1 MYHSFFV
8 SLKVCSRPVP
18 PSIFL
23 SGGPSEEMPFVK
35 CTGRDL
41 ESPLGLLTIRGDRSR
56 DSRDPR
62 PYPSALRSEW
72 VHISRALVINLWQD
86 QVGVSAEKGLET
98 DTAISLPFISKQ
110 SLFYSGKQHPQ
121 MKTTVPSLPFC

>member
-41 ESPLGLLTIRGDRSR
+41 ESPLGLLTFRGDRSR

-62 PYPSALRSEW
+62 PYPSALRSKH
-72 VHISRALVINLWQD
+72 VHISWALVVNLWQD
-86 QVGVSAEKGLET
+86 QVGVSAEKGLEI
-98 DTAISLPFISKQ
+98 DTAISLPFPSKQ
-110 SLFYSGKQHPQ
+110 S
-121 MKTTVPSLPFC
+121 PSFIQGNNILR